1 MSVKVFKTNK
11 AGKIEFTRC
20 ELEKLLNE
28 TYREGYTDGENHA
41 KSNYWTWTSPSISV
55 TNTPYYGTVTCDTG
69 SLLRTNT
76 ADSISSTATLRDNA
90 SIAGVCDNA
99 VATSTKA
106 AIAPSN
112 VIKVDICSSA
122 DKTPE
127 VEKVDIKEAPAKTCE
142 SKGMVFDMDEAAKT
156 IEAILSGKYD
166 LASIFVNPISSTNV
180 NGAKKAVE
188 DTPSTNLAKELRS
201 L

>member
-41 KSNYWTWTSPSISV
+41 KSNYWTWTSPNIV
-55 TNTPYYGTVTCDTG
+55 NTPYYGTVTCDTG

-76 ADSISSTATLRDNA
+76 TDGISSTTALRDNA
-90 SIAGVCDNA
+90 SIAGVCDNT
-99 VATSTKA
+99 VATSAKA

-112 VIKVDICSSA
+112 VIKVDVCSSI
-122 DKTPE
+122 DKAPE
-127 VEKVDIKEAPAKTCE
+127 VEKMDSKEASAKACE
-142 SKGMVFDMDEAAKT
+142 NKGITFDMDEVTKT

-166 LASIFVNPISSTNV
+166 LASMFVNPISGTNV

-188 DTPSTNLAKELRS
+188 DTPFTNLAKELRS

>member
-41 KSNYWTWTSPSISV
+41 KSNYWTWTSPNIV
-55 TNTPYYGTVTCDTG
+55 NTPYYGTVTCDTG

-76 ADSISSTATLRDNA
+76 ADGISSTTTLRDNA
-90 SIAGVCDNA
+90 SIAGVCDNT
-99 VATSTKA
+99 VATSAKA

-112 VIKVDICSSA
+112 VIKVDVCSSI
-122 DKTPE
+122 DKAPE
-127 VEKVDIKEAPAKTCE
+127 VEKMDSKE
-142 SKGMVFDMDEAAKT
+142 
-156 IEAILSGKYD
+156 
-166 LASIFVNPISSTNV
+166 
-180 NGAKKAVE
+180 
-188 DTPSTNLAKELRS
+188 AKELRS